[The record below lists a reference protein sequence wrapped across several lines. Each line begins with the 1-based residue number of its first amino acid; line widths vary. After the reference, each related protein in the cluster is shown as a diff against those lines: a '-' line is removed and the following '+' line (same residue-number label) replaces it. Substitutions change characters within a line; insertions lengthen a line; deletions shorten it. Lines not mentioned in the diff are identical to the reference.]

1 MGFGRDRFDQH
12 QGPSLGGGRK
22 RGAFAQAIG
31 TSRGG
36 RTSKIHGLTDAAG
49 RPRILLIS
57 PGNLSDM
64 TMAPALIEAARG
76 RFDKLIADRGY
87 DSNAIRA
94 AIQDQG
100 AEVVIPATRSRK
112 APIPYDRHAYRA
124 RNLVERLWCR
134 LKDWRRIAT
143 RYDKLAA
150 NYMAGVFLAASITFW
165 CN

>member
-1 MGFGRDRFDQH
+1 M
-12 QGPSLGGGRK
+12 
-22 RGAFAQAIG
+22 
-31 TSRGG
+31 
-36 RTSKIHGLTDAAG
+36 TDIAG

-57 PGNLSDM
+57 PGNTSDM
-64 TMAPALIEAARG
+64 TMAPALIEAASG

-87 DSNAIRA
+87 DTNAIRA
-94 AIQDQG
+94 AIQQQD

-112 APIPYDRHAYRA
+112 APIPYDRNAYRS

-143 RYDKLAA
+143 RYDKLAI
-150 NYMAGVFLAASITFW
+150 NFMAGVFIAASITFW

>member
-1 MGFGRDRFDQH
+1 MGFGRDRLDQH
-12 QGPSLGGGRK
+12 QGPPLGGRRK
-22 RGAFAQAIG
+22 RGAFAQGIG

-36 RTSKIHGLTDAAG
+36 RTSKIHGLTGAAG
-49 RPRILLIS
+49 RPRVLLIS

-94 AIQDQG
+94 AIQAQG
-100 AEVVIPATRSRK
+100 AEVVVPPTRSRRE
-112 APIPYDRHAYRA
+112 PIPYDRDVYRT

-143 RYDKLAA
+143 RYDKLAT
-150 NYMAGVFLAASITFW
+150 NYMAGVFLAATITFW